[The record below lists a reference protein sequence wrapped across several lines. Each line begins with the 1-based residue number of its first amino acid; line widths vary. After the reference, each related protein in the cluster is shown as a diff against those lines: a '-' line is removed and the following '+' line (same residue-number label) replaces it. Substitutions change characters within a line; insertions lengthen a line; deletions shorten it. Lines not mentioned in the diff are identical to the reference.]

1 MMINYKYYFL
11 NIFVVI
17 IIFYKYYDILIL
29 IREITKYISNL
40 DIIHFKIKSCYING
54 NIQEKEKGLIYHIFF
69 KNIIY
74 K

>member
-54 NIQEKEKGLIYHIFF
+54 NI
-69 KNIIY
+69 
-74 K
+74 